1 MKKWFRNFCSS
12 LPFGTRLLLLVY
24 ALGYPLALVG
34 HYTHTFELYAWLGL
48 SPAQVWQGQIWR
60 MASYGFLAAG
70 PVDWAVSLFWLAT
83 LLAVVGRN
91 WSALGFWTY
100 CLLGTFAG
108 ALPVV
113 VLKPGMESSLAGGAA
128 MIFALLVAWDWF
140 YRNERLILL
149 GIGEVSARQA
159 AILIAII
166 NSLILCFSAGWF
178 IMLAMWC
185 GGVAGWLY
193 VVVRYKLILGK
204 TGQQVR
210 SERMVRLEL

>member
-1 MKKWFRNFCSS
+1 MKKWFRNFYSS
-12 LPFGTRLLLLVY
+12 LPVGTRFLLLAYGLV
-24 ALGYPLALVG
+24 YPLALVG
-34 HYTHTFELYAWLGL
+34 HYTRTFELYAWLGL
-48 SPAQVWQGQIWR
+48 SPAEVWRGQIWR
-60 MASYGFLAAG
+60 MVSYGLLAAG

-91 WSALGFWTY
+91 WSALGFWLY
-100 CLLGTFAG
+100 CALGIVAG

-113 VLKPGMESSLAGGAA
+113 LLKPSMEASIAGGAA

-149 GIGEVSARQA
+149 GMGEISVRQA

-166 NSLILCFSAGWF
+166 NSLILFFGVGWF
-178 IMLAMWC
+178 LMLAMWC

>member
-1 MKKWFRNFCSS
+1 MKKWFRNFYSS
-12 LPFGTRLLLLVY
+12 LPVGTRFLPLAYGLV
-24 ALGYPLALVG
+24 YPLALVG
-34 HYTHTFELYAWLGL
+34 HYTRTFELYAWLGL
-48 SPAQVWQGQIWR
+48 SPAEVWRGQIWR
-60 MASYGFLAAG
+60 MVSYGLLAAG
-70 PVDWAVSLFWLAT
+70 PVDWAISLFWLAT

-91 WSALGFWTY
+91 WSALGFWLY
-100 CLLGTFAG
+100 CALGIVAG

-113 VLKPGMESSLAGGAA
+113 LLKPSMEASIAGGAA

-149 GIGEVSARQA
+149 GMGEISVRQA

-166 NSLILCFSAGWF
+166 NSLILFFGVGWF
-178 IMLAMWC
+178 LMLAMWC